1 MATQQ
6 AASLGGGPYK
16 RASRKG
22 APQKFH
28 CTWPGCDKK
37 YSRAEHLQ
45 RHQLNHEPKEIY
57 RCDVPECNQMF
68 VRPDLL
74 ARHRKR
80 HSASYVPR
88 NRASSFSI
96 APNVK
101 EQPANGSSVAPPLN
115 VANVSNWRPPVS
127 TQQTASA
134 PRNASILLTSES
146 PSQLPPSTMTGALA
160 SHITRDKHWMPS
172 SMDGMN
178 VVYPKPNFYSRD
190 PTAMHAQSTF
200 APYPGV
206 QVPSANDP
214 NGGGGNENGN
224 GNGNFAAW
232 LFDSRQNLG
241 EFNMASSLFQEGGLE
256 SPFDNNLHYDQ
267 ESLTSGRSQINL
279 TPPQQSDAPD
289 KLISEFRRQEV
300 LRWVRSFSQR
310 RTKPDPLL
318 ENLLSEVGGDIP
330 GLSLELLRSCM
341 QHYWDIV
348 SPRVPIV
355 HEPTFSST
363 RCSIFLLLVMIALG
377 AAQIYNQDC
386 TGRSKE
392 YGALANLII
401 WDVRSAILDTEDA
414 SPPVDLWVAQ
424 ALLLLEFF
432 EKMYSSRKLHE
443 RAHIYHPVTLNLLR
457 RGSPLIGR
465 AGSESPA
472 DVQNDEEH
480 PATSDRRTWWMRWA
494 ETEAM
499 HRVVFA
505 AFTMDIVHAAIF
517 GHAADMAPHEIR
529 LPLPCDDSLWSASS
543 PESLRQ
549 QEAHLR
555 GYGVKP
561 LPFLDGLK
569 NAIHG
574 KEVKTHPFGRMIIMC
589 GLLSVGW
596 HLRHR
601 ETHLKWLET
610 SSNSADT
617 REKWCRML
625 LKAFDDWKSS
635 FDQAMGAIDSE
646 ADGSGRQSWSNGLI
660 QSAAVLYHLAH
671 ISLYIDIVDCQVF
684 AKATRLLGRK
694 VSTRDYTNVVTRMRA
709 WGAQVS
715 TRHAILHAFRLLY
728 RVLVDPRQKRRTG
741 YENAGSAH
749 GIQYSCRKDPDPH
762 RPWVVYYATLS
773 IWSFVC
779 ALDQPSN
786 TPRPFSTHVQPTQTG
801 IHEYLSRVAK
811 LAELDVATSRQLSDG
826 LPELLDAIGLLASES
841 NSEILQEARGRLEV
855 CREMLTTGAS

>member
-6 AASLGGGPYK
+6 AASLGGGPLGGGPYK

-88 NRASSFSI
+88 NRATSFSI

-101 EQPANGSSVAPPLN
+101 EQPANGSPVVPPPN
-115 VANVSNWRPPVS
+115 VANVSNWMPPVS

-146 PSQLPPSTMTGALA
+146 PSHLPPSTMAGAVA
-160 SHITRDKHWMPS
+160 SHSTRDKHWMS

-178 VVYPKPNFYSRD
+178 VVYPKPHFYSRD
-190 PTAMHAQSTF
+190 PITMHAQSTF

-214 NGGGGNENGN
+214 DGGD

-241 EFNMASSLFQEGGLE
+241 EFNMASSLFREGGLE

-267 ESLTSGRSQINL
+267 ESLTSGRSQIDL
-279 TPPQQSDAPD
+279 TPPQQPDVPD
-289 KLISEFRRQEV
+289 KLISEFRRQDV
-300 LRWVRSFSQR
+300 LRYVRSFSKR
-310 RTKPDPLL
+310 RTKPDPHL

-363 RCSIFLLLVMIALG
+363 RCSILLLLVMIALG
-377 AAQIYNQDC
+377 AAQIHNQDR
-386 TGRSKE
+386 TGGSKE
-392 YGALANLII
+392 YGALADLII
-401 WDVRSAILDTEDA
+401 WDARSEILDTEAA

-424 ALLLLEFF
+424 ALLLLEFY

-472 DVQNDEEH
+472 DAQNDEEH
-480 PATSDRRTWWMRWA
+480 PATSDRRTWWTRWA

-505 AFTMDIVHAAIF
+505 AFMMDIVHAAIF

-529 LPLPCDDSLWSASS
+529 LPLPCDDSLWSAPS

-574 KEVKTHPFGRMIIMC
+574 KEVKTHSFGRMIIMC

-596 HLRHR
+596 HLRRR

-646 ADGSGRQSWSNGLI
+646 ADGSSQQSGSNGLI

-694 VSTRDYTNVVTRMRA
+694 VSTRDYTNVVIRMRA
-709 WGAQVS
+709 WGAQIS

-728 RVLVDPRQKRRTG
+728 RVLVDPRQKRRMG
-741 YENAGSAH
+741 YQNAGSAH
-749 GIQYSCRKDPDPH
+749 SIQYSCRNDPDPH
-762 RPWVVYYATLS
+762 RPWIVYYATLS

-779 ALDQPSN
+779 ALDQSSN
-786 TPRPFSTHVQPTQTG
+786 TTRPFSTHVQPTPSG

-826 LPELLDAIGLLASES
+826 LPELLDTIGLLASES
-841 NSEILQEARGRLEV
+841 HSEILQEAHGRLQV
-855 CREMLTTGAS
+855 CREMLITGAS